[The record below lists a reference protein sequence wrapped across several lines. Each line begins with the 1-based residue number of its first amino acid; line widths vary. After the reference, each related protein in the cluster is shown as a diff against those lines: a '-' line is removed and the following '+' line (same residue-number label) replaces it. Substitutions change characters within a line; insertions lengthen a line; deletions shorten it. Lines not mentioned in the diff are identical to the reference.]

1 MDTEMT
7 LVDTIHAAELSDTQ
21 PPDSDLS
28 ATSDASSSSSKSLII
43 PLPRVFP
50 FVTLL
55 DRGDLAHRQ
64 AIAEIW
70 IDYLPAR
77 SLCCFNSITTWL
89 SPQAPDCYVK
99 WTCYW
104 VLTNSPLSNHHSP
117 ALILDIS
124 PGYPTRHRKE
134 WTYWLIME
142 PYHRLTELQRATRAV
157 RRASKEECNLIRS
170 KRLDAWAQ
178 EAKALADVVG

>member
-7 LVDTIHAAELSDTQ
+7 LVDTVHAAELSDTQ

-28 ATSDASSSSSKSLII
+28 AASDVSSSSSESLII

-70 IDYLPAR
+70 IDYLPA
-77 SLCCFNSITTWL
+77 
-89 SPQAPDCYVK
+89 PDCYVK
-99 WTCYW
+99 WTRYW
-104 VLTNSPLSNHHSP
+104 VSTNSPLSNHHSP

-134 WTYWLIME
+134 WTYWPIME
-142 PYHRLTELQRATRAV
+142 PYHRLTELQRAARAV